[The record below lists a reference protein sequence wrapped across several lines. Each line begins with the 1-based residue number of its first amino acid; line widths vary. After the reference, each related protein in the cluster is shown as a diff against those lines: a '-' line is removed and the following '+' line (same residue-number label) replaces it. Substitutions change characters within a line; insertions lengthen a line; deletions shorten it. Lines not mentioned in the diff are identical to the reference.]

1 MNEILLKTCDR
12 SLTDQRTAF
21 LIIADIVAR
30 KMNVRNETVLQ
41 SLSTRE
47 KIANTALVKGVAIPH
62 IILDRNFSPWLL
74 ICKSNTLI
82 SDWNCLDNSKVN
94 KLICLIVPQVVKKS
108 NSGFRE
114 IIAIMNKL
122 ADDTVIAEINAAENA
137 AEIAQILKR

>member
-1 MNEILLKTCDR
+1 MTEILLKTCDR
-12 SLTDQRTAF
+12 NLTDQRIAF
-21 LIIADIVAR
+21 QVIAGIVAR
-30 KMNVRNETVLQ
+30 KMNVRKETVLQ

-74 ICKSNTLI
+74 IFKSNTLI

-94 KLICLIVPQVVKKS
+94 KLICLIVPRVVKKS
-108 NSGFRE
+108 SSGFRE
-114 IIAIMNKL
+114 IIDIMNKL
-122 ADDTVIAEINAAENA
+122 ADDTVITKINEAENA